1 MNAYC
6 LIPASSFPKG
16 APISASVALPA
27 GTVEVQW
34 WVVVAERMA
43 ERTAWLG
50 TAEVRFRQDGGDF
63 TDSDMTSVTMRGA
76 PGLVPGGIEGG
87 RPGELPSSSV
97 MFGFDA
103 RDSGGGGTSPPP
115 LASHV
120 RVTMLPREGNN
131 GGAIWCGAV
140 VAAFDNDGNA
150 IPFDPA
156 TRGS

>member
-1 MNAYC
+1 VNAYC
-6 LIPASSFPKG
+6 LIPASNFPKG
-16 APISASVALPA
+16 SPISASVALPA

-87 RPGELPSSSV
+87 RPAELPSSSV
-97 MFGFDA
+97 MFAFDP
-103 RDSGGGGTSPPP
+103 RDSGGGGTNPPP

-120 RVTMLPREGNN
+120 RVTMVPREGNN

-140 VAAFDNDGNA
+140 VAAFDADGNA
-150 IPFDPA
+150 LTFDSR